1 MTSLWKLILCPM
13 MKPVII
19 KLGDKFKTF
28 LEYFLHK
35 TQKTNSNLFFC
46 MKLKHVRERE
56 RYGSDVYGPDSPE
69 ALHRSWE
76 IITFIS
82 RKLRTKISSKKPK
95 KL

>member
-56 RYGSDVYGPDSPE
+56 IR
-69 ALHRSWE
+69 
-76 IITFIS
+76 
-82 RKLRTKISSKKPK
+82 LRCLWTRFPRGLAPLLGNYNIH
-95 KL
+95 